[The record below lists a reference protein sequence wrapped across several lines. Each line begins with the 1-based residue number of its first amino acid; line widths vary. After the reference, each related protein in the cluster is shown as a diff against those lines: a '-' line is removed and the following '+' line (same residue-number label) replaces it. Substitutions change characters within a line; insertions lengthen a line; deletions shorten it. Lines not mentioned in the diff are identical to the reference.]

1 MGALEGQ
8 VAVVTGSSQGIG
20 REVALRFAR
29 EGAAVVVNGTGS
41 DPDALPAL
49 VAQIESF
56 GGRAV
61 ALAGSVADPVVAD
74 ALVTTARG
82 PPSTS

>member
-41 DPDALPAL
+41 DPMPSRRWWPRSNRSVDEPWRWPA
-49 VAQIESF
+49 
-56 GGRAV
+56 
-61 ALAGSVADPVVAD
+61 
-74 ALVTTARG
+74 
-82 PPSTS
+82 PSLIPSWPRPS

>member
-29 EGAAVVVNGTGS
+29 EGAAVVVNVRFAEFCPATGAVGDVPS
-41 DPDALPAL
+41 D
-49 VAQIESF
+49 
-56 GGRAV
+56 RYH
-61 ALAGSVADPVVAD
+61 
-74 ALVTTARG
+74 
-82 PPSTS
+82 

>member
-29 EGAAVVVNGTGS
+29 EGAAVVVNGTGA
-41 DPDALPAL
+41 DPDALPTL
-49 VAQIESF
+49 VDRIEAE

-61 ALAGSVADPVVAD
+61 AVAGSVVDPVVGA
-74 ALVTTARG
+74 
-82 PPSTS
+82 